1 MKKILVIGS
10 SGAGKSTLSVRL
22 GKITGIEVVH
32 LDKLHWKPNWT
43 EPSKDEWKLIV
54 ENALRGE
61 SWIMD
66 GNFSG
71 TIEMRMAACDT
82 VIFLDLPRTVC
93 IYRILKRVAQ
103 SYGKNRPDMAAGCN
117 EQFDWT
123 FIKWVWN
130 YPARTKPKI
139 EALLKSAEN
148 GKTIISLKSKKEIE
162 NFFTNKVPVK
172 VNSE

>member
-1 MKKILVIGS
+1 MKKVLIIGS

-22 GKITGIEVVH
+22 GKIIGIEVVH
-32 LDKLHWKPNWT
+32 LDRLHWKPNWT
-43 EPSKDEWKLIV
+43 EPAKDEWKSIV

-82 VIFLDLPRTVC
+82 VIFLDTPRAVC
-93 IYRILKRVAQ
+93 VYRILKRVARY
-103 SYGKNRPDMAAGCN
+103 YGRNRPDMAAGCY

-130 YPARTKPKI
+130 YPLRSKPKI
-139 EALLKSAEN
+139 EALLVKYG
-148 GKTIISLKSKKEIE
+148 GKINVFRLQSRQDIE
-162 NFFTNKVPVK
+162 NFLVGL
-172 VNSE
+172 SD